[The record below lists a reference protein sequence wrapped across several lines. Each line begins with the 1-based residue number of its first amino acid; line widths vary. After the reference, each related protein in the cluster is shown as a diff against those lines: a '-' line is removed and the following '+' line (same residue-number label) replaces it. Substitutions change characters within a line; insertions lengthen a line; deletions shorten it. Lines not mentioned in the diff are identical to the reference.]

1 MDVMVQDLTNPM
13 LAQIPH
19 VLLSA
24 HAGTIMGTETNAMQ
38 FYPQASVPEA
48 AYHPGIYA
56 RFGGHVDLSTIRGA
70 GLGYHGA
77 ESARSLPPPSAGAG
91 ISISPMVPPWHVER
105 SAKAATDVRNLA

>member
-1 MDVMVQDLTNPM
+1 MQDLTNPM

-24 HAGTIMGTETNAMQ
+24 YAGTIMGTETNAMQ

-56 RFGGHVDLSTIRGA
+56 RFGGHVELSTIRGA

-77 ESARSLPPPSAGAG
+77 ESARSLPPPSASEG
-91 ISISPMVPPWHVER
+91 IPVASIVPPWHMEHGTRTPV
-105 SAKAATDVRNLA
+105 DVRDSA